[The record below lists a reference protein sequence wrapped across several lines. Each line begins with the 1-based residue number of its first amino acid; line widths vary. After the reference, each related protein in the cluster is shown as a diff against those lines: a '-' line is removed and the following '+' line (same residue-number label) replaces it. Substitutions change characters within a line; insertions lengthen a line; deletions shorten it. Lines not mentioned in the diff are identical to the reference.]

1 MPQNKQVP
9 AQTGWLTRF
18 VPSFIAR
25 AFGQVEENPEAPE
38 HGASWSTG
46 NGVAPIFSPRQSMA
60 VFGKHAYT
68 HACVTRASQ
77 DIASLPIKLLRGQG
91 EQQTEID
98 EHEVLDLFRQPSSI
112 TDGYLFREQFIVD
125 LMMTGNVYTLIVGDL
140 NKPTSLYRLHPEN
153 VRIIPDPVK
162 MVQGYEYS
170 DGGSTAVYPPER
182 VLHIRNASW
191 DNQSAGELYG
201 SGIVE
206 ALNEEITAD
215 INAQRMASSVSKQGR
230 PDVLLSPIDPADIW
244 DRRRRQEIMQ
254 AYKQMT
260 EHGGAMALSGQIKVE
275 TLNLSPR
282 DLEMQSL
289 RVMVRENISAVCG
302 VPSTVLGLPDANYA
316 TARQATITYWEIQEK
331 RARKLEQ
338 FMTRIAQMFDPALY
352 VQIDFT
358 NVDALQFIRTEK
370 LERIRIH
377 IESGMTASEAYA
389 YEGLTDSPFGET
401 GTEEPASQSEE
412 AIEQA
417 LTQLVQRAK
426 EDELAK
432 IGNMQEAFDEL
443 PERTQKALT
452 TKAADHNE
460 DVNNNKAKTT
470 TKLRLAVVYWRGIG
484 AYKTN
489 PASVRPSVNSPEQW
503 AMARVNS
510 YLYALRN
517 GKYRSGKHDTDL
529 LPKDHPMAGDDEKKK
544 IDPLTE
550 LERKEVKRLTVDRGS
565 VGDKDPTNFPKNG
578 DDQEVALRNS
588 EFERFPHEEAQKLK
602 EEWPEIW
609 GKGGNILGNKQYN
622 RLKPIAERDS
632 SIAETRTE
640 EEAIRLREAWAAR
653 HLKDKLLAGVVAQI
667 KWLVVGSRGLSHMRK
682 VISEEKQRLTE
693 KRSLTEKMTKAQKD
707 LYWRQWMK
715 KQVIPAERTMKRAV
729 EIYLDDAADRYARR
743 AEKLAQEII
752 NQQQNK
758 AIDYATILGRAA
770 EITQIQQV
778 IGRAYRSIFIL
789 TGNDTVTN
797 LYSLTGR
804 SKPLDLLFGER
815 RIMEKQI
822 LEFAKQIN
830 RTSEKQV
837 QRLVRRGIEQGIS
850 NRDIAESIRQA
861 TTFNAKRAQR
871 IAQTE
876 TTKAINTATNEAY
889 NLFENQEGVKVMK
902 EWIDSRD
909 ADVRETHAELGSQ
922 PPIPADQNFEVDGYS
937 GPAPASFGVA
947 AMDIN
952 CRCTIAPVIVEE

>member
-1 MPQNKQVP
+1 MTQQKQPP
-9 AQTGWLTRF
+9 APSNWLTRF

-25 AFGQVEENPEAPE
+25 AFGQVETNPQVPE

-46 NGVAPIFSPRQSMA
+46 NGVTPVFSPRQSMA

-77 DIASLPIKLLRGQG
+77 DIASLPVKLLRGQG
-91 EQQTEID
+91 EAQTEID
-98 EHEVLDLFRQPSSI
+98 DHEVLDLFRQPSSI

-140 NKPTSLYRLHPEN
+140 KKPTSLYRLHPEN

-162 MVQGYEYS
+162 MIQGYEYS
-170 DGGSTAVYPPER
+170 DGGSTVVYPPER

-275 TLNLSPR
+275 TLALSPR
-282 DLEMQSL
+282 DLEFQAL
-289 RVMVRENISAVCG
+289 REMVRQNISAVCG

-316 TARQATITYWEIQEK
+316 TARQATITYYEIQQK

-338 FMTRIAQMFDPALY
+338 FMTRVAQMFDPAFY
-352 VQIDFT
+352 VEIDFSG
-358 NVDALQFIRTEK
+358 VDALQSVRTEK
-370 LERIRIH
+370 LDRIIMH
-377 IESGMTASEAYA
+377 IDNGMSPSEAYA

-401 GTEEPASQSEE
+401 ETEEQASQSEE

-417 LTQLVQRAK
+417 LTQLVERAK
-426 EDELAK
+426 E
-432 IGNMQEAFDEL
+432 
-443 PERTQKALT
+443 
-452 TKAADHNE
+452 
-460 DVNNNKAKTT
+460 
-470 TKLRLAVVYWRGIG
+470 
-484 AYKTN
+484 
-489 PASVRPSVNSPEQW
+489 
-503 AMARVNS
+503 
-510 YLYALRN
+510 
-517 GKYRSGKHDTDL
+517 
-529 LPKDHPMAGDDEKKK
+529 DEKKK
-544 IDPLTE
+544 IDS
-550 LERKEVKRLTVDRGS
+550 LEMRGS
-565 VGDKDPTNFPKNG
+565 VGDKDPTNFPKDG
-578 DDQEVALRNS
+578 DDQQVALRNS

-602 EEWPEIW
+602 EEWPQIW
-609 GKGGNILGNKQYN
+609 KKGGNILGNKQYN

-632 SIAETRTE
+632 SVAETRTE
-640 EEAIRLREAWAAR
+640 ETAIRLREAWAAR
-653 HLKDKLLAGVVAQI
+653 HFKDFRLAGVVAQI

-682 VISEEKQRLTE
+682 VISDEKKRLTE

-707 LYWRQWMK
+707 LYWRQWMT

-743 AEKLAQEII
+743 AQKLAEEII
-752 NQQQNK
+752 NQQQRK
-758 AIDYATILGRAA
+758 AIDFATILGRAF
-770 EITQIQQV
+770 EISQIQQV

-789 TGNDTVTN
+789 TGNDTVLD
-797 LYSLTGR
+797 LYSLTGKT
-804 SKPLDLLFGER
+804 KPLDLLFGER
-815 RIMEKQI
+815 PIMERQILKFARQINATNEKQI
-822 LEFAKQIN
+822 K
-830 RTSEKQV
+830 
-837 QRLVRRGIEQGIS
+837 RLVRRGIEQGLP
-850 NRDIAESIRQA
+850 NKEIAESIRQA
-861 TTFNAKRAQR
+861 TTFSQARAQR

-876 TTKAINTATNEAY
+876 TTKAINSATNEAY
-889 NLFENQEGVKVMK
+889 NQFEKEEGVKVMK

-922 PPIPADQNFEVDGYS
+922 PPIPVDQDFKVDGYS

>member
-9 AQTGWLTRF
+9 AKTGWLARY

-98 EHEVLDLFRQPSSI
+98 DHEVLDLFRQPSSI

-125 LMMTGNVYTLIVGDL
+125 LMMTGNCYTLIVGDL

-162 MVQGYEYS
+162 MVKGYEYT
-170 DGGSTAVYPPER
+170 DGGSSVVYAPER
-182 VLHIRNASW
+182 VIHIRNASW

-289 RVMVRENISAVCG
+289 RIMVRENISAVCG

-338 FMTRIAQMFDPALY
+338 FMTRIAQMFDPAFY
-352 VQIDFT
+352 VQIDFS
-358 NVDALQFIRTEK
+358 NVDALQFIRSEK

-377 IESGMTASEAYA
+377 IESGMSASEAYA
-389 YEGLTDSPFGET
+389 YEGLKDSPFGST
-401 GTEEPASQSEE
+401 DKEEPASQQDE

-426 EDELAK
+426 EDE
-432 IGNMQEAFDEL
+432 
-443 PERTQKALT
+443 
-452 TKAADHNE
+452 
-460 DVNNNKAKTT
+460 
-470 TKLRLAVVYWRGIG
+470 
-484 AYKTN
+484 
-489 PASVRPSVNSPEQW
+489 
-503 AMARVNS
+503 
-510 YLYALRN
+510 
-517 GKYRSGKHDTDL
+517 
-529 LPKDHPMAGDDEKKK
+529 KKK
-544 IDPLTE
+544 IDS
-550 LERKEVKRLTVDRGS
+550 LEMRGS
-565 VGDKDPTNFPKNG
+565 VGDKDPTNFPEDG
-578 DDQEVALRNS
+578 EDQQVALRNS
-588 EFERFPHEEAQKLK
+588 QFERFPHDEAQDLK
-602 EEWPEIW
+602 DNWSEIW
-609 GKGGNILGNKQYN
+609 DRGGNVLGNKQYN
-622 RLKPIAERDS
+622 RLKPIAERSS
-632 SIAETRTE
+632 SIAETETE
-640 EEAIRLREAWAAR
+640 EKAIRLREAWAAR
-653 HLKDKLLAGVVAQI
+653 HLKDFRLAGVVAQI

-682 VISEEKQRLTE
+682 VISDEKKRLTE
-693 KRSLTEKMTKAQKD
+693 KRSLQRSMTKAQKD
-707 LYWRQWMK
+707 VYWAQWLK
-715 KQVIPAERTMKRAV
+715 KSVLPAERTMQRAT
-729 EIYLDDAADRYARR
+729 EIYLLDAADRYSRR
-743 AEKLAQEII
+743 AAILAQAII
-752 NQQQNK
+752 DQRESK
-758 AIDYATILGRAA
+758 AIDYATILGRAL
-770 EITQIQQV
+770 EIEQIGKV
-778 IGRAYRSIFIL
+778 IGRAFRSVYML
-789 TGNDTVTN
+789 TGNDTVTELYN
-797 LYSLTGR
+797 LTNR
-804 SKPLDLLFGER
+804 SRPIDLLFGER
-815 RIMEKQI
+815 KIMERQILQFARQINNTNEKQI
-822 LEFAKQIN
+822 K
-830 RTSEKQV
+830 
-837 QRLVRRGIEQGIS
+837 RLVRAGIEQGLS
-850 NRDIAESIRQA
+850 NRDISESIRQA
-861 TTFNAKRAQR
+861 TTFSEKRAQR

-889 NLFENQEGVKVMK
+889 QLFEEQENVKVLK
-902 EWIDSRD
+902 EWISSRD
-909 ADVRETHAELGSQ
+909 DKVREEHAALDDAE
-922 PPIPADQNFEVDGYS
+922 PIPVADQFEIDGYRAQ
-937 GPAPASFGVA
+937 APASFGVA
-947 AMDIN
+947 SMDIN
-952 CRCTIAPVIVEE
+952 CRCTIAPIVEE